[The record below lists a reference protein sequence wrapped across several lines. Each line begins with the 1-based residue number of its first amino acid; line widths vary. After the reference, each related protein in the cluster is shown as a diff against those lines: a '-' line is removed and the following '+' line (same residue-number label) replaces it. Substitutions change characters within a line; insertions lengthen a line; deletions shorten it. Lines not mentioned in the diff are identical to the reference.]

1 MAAGKV
7 SPILRHDVGVADT
20 DARTAFIIAALVLLV
35 MPIVYMLGLAAAMLA
50 MQFTPLRDA
59 SGFML
64 AFAIVWGL
72 VVMIAIL
79 LAARRLSRPQPDS

>member
-7 SPILRHDVGVADT
+7 SLILRHDVGVAGT

-72 VVMIAIL
+72 VVMMAIL
-79 LAARRLSRPQPDS
+79 LAARRLSRSA

>member
-1 MAAGKV
+1 M
-7 SPILRHDVGVADT
+7 ADT
-20 DARTAFIIAALVLLV
+20 DARTTFIIAALVLLV

-59 SGFML
+59 STFML
-64 AFAIVWGL
+64 AFAIVWGI

-79 LAARRLSRPQPDS
+79 LAARRLSRSARA

>member
-1 MAAGKV
+1 LPVAAGKV
-7 SPILRHDVGVADT
+7 SLILRHDVGVADT
-20 DARTAFIIAALVLLV
+20 DARTAFIIAALVLMV

-72 VVMIAIL
+72 VVLVAIL
-79 LAARRLSRPQPDS
+79 VAARRISRSA

>member
-1 MAAGKV
+1 M
-7 SPILRHDVGVADT
+7 ADT
-20 DARTAFIIAALVLLV
+20 DARTTFIIAALVLLV

-59 SGFML
+59 SAFML
-64 AFAIVWGL
+64 AFAIVWGI

-79 LAARRLSRPQPDS
+79 LAARRLSRSARA

>member
-1 MAAGKV
+1 M
-7 SPILRHDVGVADT
+7 ADT
-20 DARTAFIIAALVLLV
+20 DARTAFIIAALVLMV

-64 AFAIVWGL
+64 AFAIVWGFVVL
-72 VVMIAIL
+72 VAIL
-79 LAARRLSRPQPDS
+79 VAARRITRSAQS